1 VRASV
6 ELPNFLILGAAK
18 SGTTS
23 LYYYV
28 GQHPDVCLSQ
38 PKEPLFF
45 ESEYERGLGF
55 YWERY
60 FGQCNGQSAIGEARV
75 YNLYL
80 PYVPQRIRDSLPHAR
95 FIAVLRDP
103 VDRAYSH
110 WWHRYTRRIERL
122 SFEDAVADNLETLR
136 AGPRFEGDAGALEWQ
151 RGLFRNMNGTRYRT
165 YVDLGYYAEQLGRYL
180 ELFPRERLKVILYEE
195 LVSDPAAVAR
205 DVWGFLGVDP
215 EVELEDLRAQN
226 VANPSLTPWYERAL
240 LRAYKAS
247 NLGVVLPASWK
258 LRARAAE
265 AALRDWLEEDPI
277 DRPPLAA
284 ETRRD
289 LGEHFAAHNETL
301 AALLGRDLSHWSRS
315 D

>member
-1 VRASV
+1 MSASA

-23 LYYYV
+23 LYHYV

-60 FGQCNGQSAIGEARV
+60 FEECSGQSAIGEARV

-80 PYVPQRIRDSLPHAR
+80 PYVPQRIRDSLPQAR

-122 SFEDAVADNLETLR
+122 SFEAAVADNLETLR
-136 AGPRFEGDAGALEWQ
+136 AGPRFEGNSGAREWQ

-180 ELFPRERLKVILYEE
+180 ERFPSERLKVILYED
-195 LVSDPAAVAR
+195 LVRDPAAVAR
-205 DVWGFLGVDP
+205 EVWAFLGVDP
-215 EVELEDLRAQN
+215 DIELQDPSAQN

-247 NLGVVLPASWK
+247 SLGALLPASWK

-265 AALRDWLEEDPI
+265 AALRDWLDEDPVE
-277 DRPPLAA
+277 RPPLAP
-284 ETRRD
+284 ETGRD
-289 LGEHFAAHNETL
+289 LRAHFAARNETL
-301 AALLGRDLSHWSRS
+301 AALLGRDLSHWNRS